1 MDVKEALEWAD
12 KVTAYKSDY
21 AANVAKT
28 LAAAVRELE
37 AEITDLHA
45 DGMVIYAMMNDEM
58 VAKLKAENAAL
69 RKVVDAAVAIEEER

>member
-1 MDVKEALEWAD
+1 MEWAER
-12 KVTAYKSDY
+12 KTNTNPIY
-21 AANVAKT
+21 AT